1 MKIFK
6 CIVIAILTSKLYWN
20 TWMHLI
26 TIINYNTYYALMFTI
41 DYLLQRP
48 KSQKYTYNQKDYFI
62 R

>member
-6 CIVIAILTSKLYWN
+6 CIVIAILTSKLFRN

-41 DYLLQRP
+41 HVTFY
-48 KSQKYTYNQKDYFI
+48 KTEVSEVYV
-62 R
+62 